1 MEVKPSNEIT
11 TDRATAVKK
20 KQKEVAKRYS
30 YSQKLNT
37 EANDGLSLNNQQKEY
52 MMQENTSNRYIFS
65 NDDNYEYN
73 ERINLLRQIVD
84 KAPKLNLEVI
94 II

>member
-11 TDRATAVKK
+11 TDRATAVKN
-20 KQKEVAKRYS
+20 KQKEVSKRYS

-52 MMQENTSNRYIFS
+52 ILQENTSNRHILS

-84 KAPKLNLEVI
+84 KAPKLNLEVFI
-94 II
+94 I